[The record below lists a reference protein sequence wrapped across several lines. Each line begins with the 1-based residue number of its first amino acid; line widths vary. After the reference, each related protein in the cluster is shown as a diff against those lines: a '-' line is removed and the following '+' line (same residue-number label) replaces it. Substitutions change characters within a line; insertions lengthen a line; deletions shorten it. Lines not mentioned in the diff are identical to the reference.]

1 MFLLHI
7 FVCMAFKIC
16 SHPFFGPH
24 GHPNWDIGIR
34 SQHIEVLVS
43 HNSSQIC
50 TVVIVSGKCY
60 LVKMNCVL
68 VEKLPFICT
77 SKIFTLWLV
86 NTIPTPPQ
94 NLTET
99 ACIETKHLWY
109 LDISALCC
117 CCYVMIFS
125 NTSALF
131 HGQLAMFALQ
141 SLGWITLTLK
151 IRHAND
157 KSISNSYIE
166 RHDSRIV
173 LLISFIPFL

>member
-1 MFLLHI
+1 MAICYQDCWDSIFWNLEVCWRHLVMFLLHI

-34 SQHIEVLVS
+34 SHHIEVLVS

-60 LVKMNCVL
+60 LVKVNCVL

-77 SKIFTLWLV
+77 SKIFSLWLV

-117 CCYVMIFS
+117 AVMPWFFQI
-125 NTSALF
+125 
-131 HGQLAMFALQ
+131 
-141 SLGWITLTLK
+141 
-151 IRHAND
+151 
-157 KSISNSYIE
+157 
-166 RHDSRIV
+166 
-173 LLISFIPFL
+173 LLHYSMDNWLCLPCKVWDGLPWP